1 MEKRYSVVDIQNE
14 IKSIANR
21 YFKVPIENDTNL
33 LSVFRP
39 EAVVYISVHLEKK
52 FNVDIREILQRD
64 YSILSISNLSKK
76 IWDNLAY

>member
-1 MEKRYSVVDIQNE
+1 MEKRYSVVEIQNE
-14 IKSIANR
+14 IKSIVNR

-39 EAVVYISVHLEKK
+39 EEVVYISVHLEKK
-52 FNVDIREILQRD
+52 FNVDFREILQRD

>member
-14 IKSIANR
+14 IQSIINR

-39 EAVVYISVHLEKK
+39 EEVVYISVQLEKK
-52 FNVDIREILQRD
+52 FNVDFREVLQRD
-64 YSILSISNLSKK
+64 YDILFISNLAKK

>member
-39 EAVVYISVHLEKK
+39 EEVVYISVQKKKK
-52 FNVDIREILQRD
+52 FNVDFREILQRD

>member
-14 IKSIANR
+14 ILSIVNR
-21 YFKVPIENDTNL
+21 FFKVSIESDTNL

-39 EAVVYISVHLEKK
+39 EEVVYISVHLEKK
-52 FNVDIREILQRD
+52 FNVDFREILQRD
-64 YSILSISNLSKK
+64 YAILSISNLSKK

>member
-1 MEKRYSVVDIQNE
+1 MEKRYSVVEIQNE
-14 IKSIANR
+14 IKSIVNR

-39 EAVVYISVHLEKK
+39 EEVVYISVHLEKK
-52 FNVDIREILQRD
+52 FNADFREILQRD